1 MKKYTKISTISIVSV
16 LCAVMVSPVL
26 GASTVRA
33 LGGAGT
39 YNSAASASASK
50 NSVNA
55 ARAGTM
61 RVGTT
66 KRVSKPV
73 ASTTTS
79 GTRVSGS
86 TTATSGATPGNR
98 LSIGK
103 YLGGSKVTGV
113 SGGVSDED
121 FAGVRDEFANQ
132 LDELQAQHDAD
143 FAELQGRV
151 DEMSDAKQDKLSA
164 GDFIVAEDLENNI
177 VTVDSEKLMGEVE
190 TNLQEIKD
198 AIGTKAAQTDL
209 DSAKTALES
218 TDAQLTSRLN
228 KLESDNSALPG
239 TLANYATI
247 KYVDDKDTAQG
258 ALIDANTGFIGNVN
272 SLTTTAKTSTVAA
285 INEVNAKVDANT
297 AGITKNASDIATM
310 DADYKAADTKIRS
323 DFAAADEAIESA
335 YKQADTD
342 TLAAAKTY
350 TDDEIAKISGTVGGT
365 ADDLGALTQ
374 RVATAEGEIDT
385 LQAEMGAVEAKAA
398 ANETAIAGNKSAI
411 DANAANITTNT
422 TNIATNTTNIAT
434 NTADIATNTQG
445 VADNKAAIEALQG
458 TTDNL
463 GALAFKDTVANA
475 DVADGAAIDPNKL
488 ALPTDGQERV
498 LYVGTDGRAEW
509 APVVSTYTAPAQP
522 N

>member
-86 TTATSGATPGNR
+86 ATATSGATPGSR

-121 FAGVRDEFANQ
+121 FAGVRDEFASQ

-177 VTVDSEKLMGEVE
+177 VTVDSEALIGEVK
-190 TNLQEIKD
+190 TNLTEIE
-198 AIGTKAAQTDL
+198 AQIATKAAQTDL

-218 TDAQLTSRLN
+218 TDAQLTSRLE
-228 KLESDNSALPG
+228 KLESDSSALSG
-239 TLANYATI
+239 SLADYAKI
-247 KYVDDKDTAQG
+247 QYVDTQNAAQDTNITTNKNN
-258 ALIDANTGFIGNVN
+258 IDANTALITTNKSAIDSNAANITTNAGNIATN
-272 SLTTTAKTSTVAA
+272 TAA
-285 INEVNAKVDANT
+285 ISAMET
-297 AGITKNASDIATM
+297 
-310 DADYKAADTKIRS
+310 
-323 DFAAADEAIESA
+323 A

-342 TLAAAKTY
+342 TLAAANKY
-350 TDDEIAKISGTVGGT
+350 TDEEIAKISGTVGGT
-365 ADDLGALTQ
+365 ANDLGALTQ

-385 LQAEMGAVEAKAA
+385 LQTEMDAVGAKAA
-398 ANETAIAGNKSAI
+398 ANETNIA
-411 DANAANITTNT
+411 TNT
-422 TNIATNTTNIAT
+422 ANIATNTTN
-434 NTADIATNTQG
+434 IATNTQG
-445 VADNKAAIEALQG
+445 VADNKAAIAALKG
-458 TTDNL
+458 TTDTL

-488 ALPTDGQERV
+488 ALPTDGQEHV
-498 LYVGTDGRAEW
+498 LYVGTDGKAEW

>member
-66 KRVSKPV
+66 KRVSKLV
-73 ASTTTS
+73 ASTTAS

-86 TTATSGATPGNR
+86 TTATSGATPGSR

-177 VTVDSEKLMGEVE
+177 VTVDSEALIGEVK
-190 TNLQEIKD
+190 TNLTEIE
-198 AIGTKAAQTDL
+198 AQIATKAAQTVL
-209 DSAKTALES
+209 GVGE
-218 TDAQLTSRLN
+218 
-228 KLESDNSALPG
+228 
-239 TLANYATI
+239 
-247 KYVDDKDTAQG
+247 
-258 ALIDANTGFIGNVN
+258 
-272 SLTTTAKTSTVAA
+272 TV
-285 INEVNAKVDANT
+285 
-297 AGITKNASDIATM
+297 
-310 DADYKAADTKIRS
+310 
-323 DFAAADEAIESA
+323 
-335 YKQADTD
+335 
-342 TLAAAKTY
+342 
-350 TDDEIAKISGTVGGT
+350 
-365 ADDLGALTQ
+365 
-374 RVATAEGEIDT
+374 
-385 LQAEMGAVEAKAA
+385 
-398 ANETAIAGNKSAI
+398 
-411 DANAANITTNT
+411 
-422 TNIATNTTNIAT
+422 
-434 NTADIATNTQG
+434 
-445 VADNKAAIEALQG
+445 LQG
-458 TTDNL
+458 
-463 GALAFKDTVANA
+463 F
-475 DVADGAAIDPNKL
+475 
-488 ALPTDGQERV
+488 LPIRII
-498 LYVGTDGRAEW
+498 
-509 APVVSTYTAPAQP
+509 
-522 N
+522 

>member
-121 FAGVRDEFANQ
+121 FAGVRDEFASQ

-151 DEMSDAKQDKLSA
+151 DEMSDAKQDKLTA

-177 VTVDSEKLMGEVE
+177 VTVDSEKLMGEVK
-190 TNLQEIKD
+190 TDLQEIED
-198 AIGTKAAQTDL
+198 AIGTKAAQADL
-209 DSAKTALES
+209 VSARTALES
-218 TDAQLTSRLN
+218 ADAQLTSRLD
-228 KLESDNSALPG
+228 KLENDNS
-239 TLANYATI
+239 TLSGSLADYAKI
-247 KYVDDKDTAQG
+247 QYVDTQNAAQDTNITTNKNN
-258 ALIDANTGFIGNVN
+258 IDANTEFIGNLN

-285 INEVNAKVDANT
+285 INEVNAKVDANA

-310 DADYKAADTKIRS
+310 DAEYKAADTQIRS
-323 DFAAADEAIESA
+323 DFAAADE
-335 YKQADTD
+335 T
-342 TLAAAKTY
+342 TLSSAKTY
-350 TDDEIAKISGTVGGT
+350 TDEEIAKISGTVGGT
-365 ADDLGALTQ
+365 ANDLGALTQ

-385 LQAEMGAVEAKAA
+385 LQAEMDAVEAKAA
-398 ANETAIAGNKSAI
+398 ANETNIA
-411 DANAANITTNT
+411 TNT
-422 TNIATNTTNIAT
+422 ANIATNTTNIAT

-445 VADNKAAIEALQG
+445 VADNKSAIEALQG
-458 TTDNL
+458 KTNDL
-463 GALAFKDTVANA
+463 KALAYKDTVANA

-488 ALPTDGQERV
+488 ALPTDGQEHV
-498 LYVGTDGRAEW
+498 LYVGTDGTAEW